1 MIFRIILTLFILSVP
16 GSVVPAENHDTAW
29 VAASELQVAAWQSE
43 LDEWQ
48 KKPPSLSELEARQ
61 NEVFFLRQRAEACVK
76 SFSEQKASV
85 DEKLAAL
92 GDEEDDEP
100 QEIRKR
106 RQDLSQQQDTV
117 DSELAVCRLISLG
130 VKELQEAHKNI
141 RKELLS
147 QALSHREEPV
157 WTTLIK
163 LLKNPVFI
171 TKEFHLSFSIWPAT
185 LAGVLSFLILLPLA
199 RYVVQ
204 TLKRKYLD
212 KPERFSTETLHVV
225 GMFSRRLP
233 WLAALA
239 SLALFGYVGG
249 AVSAAAVLF
258 VLAISLLLAPFLEL
272 LLCYEV
278 DDCKAGLPARI
289 LFDLVLIGS
298 VVYFSDIGNNLTTE
312 AYRILLAGYF
322 LLVMLFS
329 LWLLFSLSKRE
340 NFHYLGTFRT
350 PVALAMLSGPI
361 SMLIGY
367 QSLSGV
373 LIPGV
378 YGTLAGLLIAWVL
391 FTAGNLFFGLFEPGD
406 GEAPGEVRKFL
417 GYRNDERVPGLWIGR
432 LLMVVAVVS
441 GLFYWFLVVW
451 QIPSSQINTISS
463 YFTDGFPVGAITV
476 VPGKILSAILAF
488 FILLTL
494 ARWLKNQLSERWLNK
509 TRLDSGA
516 RESVVSLTTY
526 TIVGLALVLALGM
539 AGVDFQNV
547 AIVAGAL
554 SVGIGFGLQ
563 NIVNNFVSGL
573 ILLFERPVKPGDW
586 VIVGSTEGY
595 VKKISIRYTL
605 IQTFDRADVLV
616 PNSELISSQV
626 TNWMH
631 KDTMGRVSV
640 PVGVA
645 YGSDV
650 NKVREILHQVAADHP
665 FVLINDWRVPG
676 PKVLFMGFGE
686 SSLDFELRCFIKDVD
701 YRLSVRSD
709 LLFAID
715 AKFREENIEIPFPQR
730 VIHTAEADRKDQP
743 DNAG

>member
-1 MIFRIILTLFILSVP
+1 MKFRILLTLFILTVF
-16 GSVVPAENHDTAW
+16 GSVVLAKNHDTAW
-29 VAASELQVAAWQSE
+29 VAESELQLQAWQSD
-43 LDEWQ
+43 LDKWQ
-48 KKPPSLSELEARQ
+48 KSPPSLSKLEERQ
-61 NEVFFLRQRAEACVK
+61 NEVFFLKQRAEACVK

-92 GDEEDDEP
+92 GEEESDEP

-130 VKELQEAHKNI
+130 VKELQEVHKTI
-141 RKELLS
+141 RKKLLS

-157 WTTLIK
+157 WSTFFK
-163 LLKNPVFI
+163 LLKNPVFFAQ
-171 TKEFHLSFSIWPAT
+171 EFQLSFAIWPAL

-199 RYVVQ
+199 RYVAQ
-204 TLKRKYLD
+204 TLKRKY
-212 KPERFSTETLHVV
+212 PHGSERASAEVVRVV
-225 GMFSRRLP
+225 GMFSRRLT
-233 WLAALA
+233 WLAVLG
-239 SLALFGYVGG
+239 SLVLFGYVGG
-249 AVSAAAVLF
+249 TVSAAAILF

-272 LLCYEV
+272 LLCYDV

-289 LFDLVLIGS
+289 LFDLVLIGA
-298 VVYFSDIGNNLTTE
+298 VVYFSDIGNNLTPE
-312 AYRILLAGYF
+312 AFQLLLAGYF
-322 LLVMLFS
+322 LLVMLIS
-329 LWLLFSLSKRE
+329 LWLLFLLSKRE
-340 NFHYLGTFRT
+340 SFHYLGTLKT

-361 SMLIGY
+361 SMFIGY
-367 QSLSGV
+367 QSLSGL

-406 GEAPGEVRKFL
+406 EEASSEVREFL
-417 GYRNDERVPGLWIGR
+417 GYKDDERVPGLWIGR
-432 LLMVVAVVS
+432 LLMVVAIVS
-441 GLFYWFLVVW
+441 GLFYWSLVVW
-451 QIPSSQINTISS
+451 QIPSSQIKTISS
-463 YFTDGFPVGAITV
+463 YFTDGFPVGAISV

-509 TRLDSGA
+509 TRLDAGA

-605 IQTFDRADVLV
+605 IQSFDRADVLV

-631 KDTMGRVSV
+631 RDTMGRVIV

-645 YGSDV
+645 YGTDV

-665 FVLINDWRVPG
+665 FVLMNDWRVPG

-715 AKFREENIEIPFPQR
+715 EKFREENIEIPFPQR
-730 VIHTAEADRKDQP
+730 VIHKAEADSKDQP
-743 DNAG
+743 DNAD

>member
-16 GSVVPAENHDTAW
+16 GSVVPAEIHDTAW

-463 YFTDGFPVGAITV
+463 YFTDGFPLILPTV
-476 VPGKILSAILAF
+476 FLSARLQWFRVRF
-488 FILLTL
+488 FLQYW
-494 ARWLKNQLSERWLNK
+494 RFLS
-509 TRLDSGA
+509 
-516 RESVVSLTTY
+516 
-526 TIVGLALVLALGM
+526 
-539 AGVDFQNV
+539 
-547 AIVAGAL
+547 
-554 SVGIGFGLQ
+554 
-563 NIVNNFVSGL
+563 
-573 ILLFERPVKPGDW
+573 
-586 VIVGSTEGY
+586 
-595 VKKISIRYTL
+595 
-605 IQTFDRADVLV
+605 
-616 PNSELISSQV
+616 
-626 TNWMH
+626 
-631 KDTMGRVSV
+631 
-640 PVGVA
+640 
-645 YGSDV
+645 
-650 NKVREILHQVAADHP
+650 
-665 FVLINDWRVPG
+665 
-676 PKVLFMGFGE
+676 
-686 SSLDFELRCFIKDVD
+686 C
-701 YRLSVRSD
+701 
-709 LLFAID
+709 
-715 AKFREENIEIPFPQR
+715 
-730 VIHTAEADRKDQP
+730 
-743 DNAG
+743 